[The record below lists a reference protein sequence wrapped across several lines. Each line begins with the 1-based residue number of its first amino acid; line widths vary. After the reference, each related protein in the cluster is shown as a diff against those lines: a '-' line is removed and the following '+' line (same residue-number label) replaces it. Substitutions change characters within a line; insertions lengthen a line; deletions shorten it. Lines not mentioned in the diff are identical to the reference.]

1 MGGCTDGRRIL
12 DLDRTT
18 WEGFTMRASSKVE
31 ANAASRPPK
40 PHFLKRETTEVV
52 SFGAVT
58 DLTLFSK
65 RGREDA
71 DYTRLEPD

>member
-1 MGGCTDGRRIL
+1 
-12 DLDRTT
+12 
-18 WEGFTMRASSKVE
+18 MRASSKVE

-65 RGREDA
+65 HGREDA